1 MLSKYIVEQ
10 MTASLKTYANTNGVI
25 YENYRV
31 EPSELEERTDIPMAR
46 IALYEDSEETL
57 ERNNVVK
64 PSMSSQ
70 TYLID
75 VSVVRAYRGD
85 KANRGEFVILDLCD
99 KIKEWVKQVDISVLT
114 LESVYSINYT
124 SASRNL
130 RNNKY
135 VTRTI
140 TLIGKRDLYSNQIPA
155 GLQRAFNLLIQAD
168 DGTIISDATV
178 AQDLSDPDFADYS
191 MYSGMTAVNTGKL
204 YFYTPLSLPS

>member
-1 MLSKYIVEQ
+1 VALSKYIVER
-10 MTASLKTYANTNGVI
+10 MTASLKAYVNTSGVI

-46 IALYEDSEETL
+46 IALYEDAEETL

-64 PSMSSQ
+64 PSMTFQ

-99 KIKEWVKQVDISVLT
+99 KIKEWVKQVDIAMLT
-114 LESVYSINYT
+114 SSTVYSINYN

-135 VTRTI
+135 VTKTI
-140 TLIGKRDLYSNQIPA
+140 TLIGKRDLYVDQIAIPVP
-155 GLQRAFNLLIQAD
+155 Q
-168 DGTIISDATV
+168 
-178 AQDLSDPDFADYS
+178 
-191 MYSGMTAVNTGKL
+191 NT
-204 YFYTPLSLPS
+204 FDQTFDQTFS